1 MSPPISRFPVPDLA
15 TLPQDVRERILAVQ
29 EKSGFVPNVFLVL
42 AHRPDE
48 FRAFF
53 AYHDALMEKEGG
65 LSKAEREMIVVAT
78 SGANGCQYCVV
89 AHGAILRIRAKDPRV
104 ADQVAINYRKADITP
119 RQTAM
124 LDFAMQVALASHTV
138 GEARVR
144 RTARAWLQRRRRLGH
159 RRHRRLLCDEQSA
172 GQYHRHAAE
181 RRVLSAG
188 PIAEGQ
194 VSGHDV
200 RHSGRLPAVGRA
212 GPFRRICGDSTFRK
226 ETTCE

>member
-15 TLPQDVRERILAVQ
+15 TLPQDVRERILGVQ

-138 GEARVR
+138 GEAEFAALRAHGFSDEDAWDI
-144 RTARAWLQRRRRLGH
+144 TAIAAFFAMSNRLANTTGM
-159 RRHRRLLCDEQSA
+159 RPNDEFYLL
-172 GQYHRHAAE
+172 
-181 RRVLSAG
+181 
-188 PIAEGQ
+188 
-194 VSGHDV
+194 
-200 RHSGRLPAVGRA
+200 GRLPKG
-212 GPFRRICGDSTFRK
+212 K
-226 ETTCE
+226 